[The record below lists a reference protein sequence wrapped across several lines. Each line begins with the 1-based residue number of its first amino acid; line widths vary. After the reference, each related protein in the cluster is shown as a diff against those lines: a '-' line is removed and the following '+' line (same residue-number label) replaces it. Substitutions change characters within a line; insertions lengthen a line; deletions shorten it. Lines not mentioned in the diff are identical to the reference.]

1 MDIVRACTGWL
12 FVGLA
17 LCELSLACGPSAAP
31 VPPTPTVDA
40 FAVVRAT
47 AQAAYASG
55 KAHLDRGEYLQACV
69 DLDIAK
75 TNDPDSS
82 PAIDQALG
90 QALQHCLTPVAEA
103 TSAPAQ
109 ARPTL
114 AVGTVASAATAV
126 PKQ

>member
-47 AQAAYASG
+47 AESAYASG
-55 KAHLDRGEYLQACV
+55 KAHLDRGEFLQACV
-69 DLDIAK
+69 DLDIAR
-75 TNDPDSS
+75 TNDPENR
-82 PAIDQALG
+82 PEIQQALEA
-90 QALQHCLTPVAEA
+90 ALQRCLTPLPEA
-103 TSAPAQ
+103 TAQPASLPQSTIAIATVPAP
-109 ARPTL
+109 
-114 AVGTVASAATAV
+114 VA
-126 PKQ
+126 